1 LSIKRK
7 VHVRHEYLGKKVL
20 DTPRIKDGDEVEL
33 EVRDGEVIIRPVK
46 GVDKDTLDLV
56 RLLREVK
63 AGGSR
68 EDYFREYDYEDISG

>member
-1 LSIKRK
+1 M
-7 VHVRHEYLGKKVL
+7 
-20 DTPRIKDGDEVEL
+20 EL
-33 EVRDGEVIIRPVK
+33 EVRDGEVVIRPVK

-68 EDYFREYDYEDISG
+68 EDYFREYNYEDISG

>member
-1 LSIKRK
+1 M
-7 VHVRHEYLGKKVL
+7 YLGKEVL
-20 DTPRIKDGDEVEL
+20 DALRIRDGDEVEL
-33 EVRDGEVIIRPVK
+33 EVRDGGVVIRPVK

>member
-1 LSIKRK
+1 M
-7 VHVRHEYLGKKVL
+7 YLGKEVL
-20 DTPRIKDGDEVEL
+20 DALRIRDGDEVEL
-33 EVRDGEVIIRPVK
+33 EVRDGEVVIRPVK
-46 GVDKDTLDLV
+46 EVDKDTLDLV